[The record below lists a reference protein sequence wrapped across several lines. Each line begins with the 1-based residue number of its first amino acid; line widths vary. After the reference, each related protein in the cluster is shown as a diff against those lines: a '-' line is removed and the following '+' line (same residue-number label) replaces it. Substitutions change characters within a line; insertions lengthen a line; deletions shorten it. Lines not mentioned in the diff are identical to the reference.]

1 MDETSVDL
9 TDVTDTADEVIR
21 KAEVPSETYPDSELE
36 ANAWLRWF
44 PRDSLTTQTRAAS
57 PVLPAPGV
65 GQVGTGLEN
74 SWGLE
79 EDVDEEDESMS
90 GEEAKLEEQQQE
102 RKHTSGGLLM
112 LISTKIS

>member
-1 MDETSVDL
+1 M
-9 TDVTDTADEVIR
+9 
-21 KAEVPSETYPDSELE
+21 
-36 ANAWLRWF
+36 
-44 PRDSLTTQTRAAS
+44 
-57 PVLPAPGV
+57 LPAPGV

-90 GEEAKLEEQQQE
+90 GEETKLEKQQQQE
-102 RKHTSGGLLM
+102 RKHTSGGLSM

>member
-9 TDVTDTADEVIR
+9 SHVTDTANEIIQ
-21 KAEVPSETYPDSELE
+21 KAEVPCETYPGSDLE

-44 PRDSLTTQTRAAS
+44 DCDSLTRQSRAAS

-79 EDVDEEDESMS
+79 EDVDEEDENMS
-90 GEEAKLEEQQQE
+90 GEEQQQE
-102 RKHTSGGLLM
+102 RKHTSGGLFL
-112 LISTKIS
+112 

>member
-9 TDVTDTADEVIR
+9 TDVTDTANEIIQ
-21 KAEVPSETYPDSELE
+21 KAEVPSETYPKSDLE

-44 PRDSLTTQTRAAS
+44 KCDSLTRQTRAAS

-74 SWGLE
+74 SWGLD
-79 EDVDEEDESMS
+79 EDVDEEDENMS
-90 GEEAKLEEQQQE
+90 SEDMTTEEQQQQQ
-102 RKHTSGGLLM
+102 RKQTSEGLIL
-112 LISTKIS
+112 

>member
-9 TDVTDTADEVIR
+9 TDVTDTANEIIQ
-21 KAEVPSETYPDSELE
+21 KAEVPCETYPDSELE
-36 ANAWLRWF
+36 ANARLRWF
-44 PRDSLTTQTRAAS
+44 DCDSLTRQTRAAS

-79 EDVDEEDESMS
+79 EDVDEEDENMS
-90 GEEAKLEEQQQE
+90 GEETKIEEQQQE
-102 RKHTSGGLLM
+102 RKRTSGGLFL
-112 LISTKIS
+112 